1 MIWDANPLPAT
12 VASECFVRI
21 PEPKNLT
28 ILMWRGFRIL
38 GRIFRIPNHDG
49 FTLSVVATCVK
60 LPFSSLGLAC
70 WTCIF
75 VGVKSQSLHSS
86 RCLKSHSNDLST
98 FLICSFLFKKS
109 IDFGRMCL
117 TLFVS
122 GQNCNV
128 LSFRRSKLPQ
138 KNQGSEMNDF
148 APKKVH
154 SMENP
159 PFRWY
164 FEGGWNLPMSMLLV
178 HQRING
184 RHPTLSPSRFARK
197 MGRLRRRWV
206 WMWGLMCG
214 CGLMTTGKWWQLAQF
229 LGQHVGSQAIYSFVP

>member
-21 PEPKNLT
+21 PEPNNLT

-38 GRIFRIPNHDG
+38 GRVFRIPNHDG
-49 FTLSVVATCVK
+49 FTLSVVAPCAK

-86 RCLKSHSNDLST
+86 RCLKSHQWFIH
-98 FLICSFLFKKS
+98 FLDFSIQEN
-109 IDFGRMCL
+109 IDFGRICL
-117 TLFVS
+117 TLSVS
-122 GQNCNV
+122 GQNPSV
-128 LSFRRSKLPQ
+128 LSFRRSDFPQ
-138 KNQGSEMNDF
+138 KNQGSETNDF

-159 PFRWY
+159 PFRGI
-164 FEGGWNLPMSMLLV
+164 FKEDGIFPCLC
-178 HQRING
+178 
-184 RHPTLSPSRFARK
+184 F
-197 MGRLRRRWV
+197 
-206 WMWGLMCG
+206 
-214 CGLMTTGKWWQLAQF
+214 
-229 LGQHVGSQAIYSFVP
+229 

>member
-38 GRIFRIPNHDG
+38 GRVFRIPNHDG

-70 WTCIF
+70 WTCIS
-75 VGVKSQSLHSS
+75 VGVKGQSLHSS

-109 IDFGRMCL
+109 IDFGRICL
-117 TLFVS
+117 TLSVS
-122 GQNCNV
+122 GQNCSV
-128 LSFRRSKLPQ
+128 LSFRRSEFP
-138 KNQGSEMNDF
+138 
-148 APKKVH
+148 PKKIKALKRMT
-154 SMENP
+154 SP
-159 PFRWY
+159 P
-164 FEGGWNLPMSMLLV
+164 
-178 HQRING
+178 
-184 RHPTLSPSRFARK
+184 RK
-197 MGRLRRRWV
+197 YIPWKIHHFDGIFKEDGIFPCL
-206 WMWGLMCG
+206 C
-214 CGLMTTGKWWQLAQF
+214 
-229 LGQHVGSQAIYSFVP
+229 Y